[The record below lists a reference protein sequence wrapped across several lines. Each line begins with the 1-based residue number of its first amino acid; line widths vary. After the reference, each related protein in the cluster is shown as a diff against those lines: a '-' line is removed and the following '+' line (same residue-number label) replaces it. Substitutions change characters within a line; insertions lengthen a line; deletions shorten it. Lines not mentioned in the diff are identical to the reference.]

1 MLSQIGSLKG
11 EYTEWVNK
19 PVDRPLRLFG
29 PDWLEM
35 LTKTPWWAVPLFWIP
50 SITYITKIGLN
61 EARSEGL
68 SSVRKTFKMQL
79 QFTYLHY
86 KISELFISKF
96 YRWHSGMDHFG
107 ILFA

>member
-11 EYTEWVNK
+11 EYSQWVNK

-50 SITYITKIGLN
+50 SIMYIAKIGLN
-61 EARSEGL
+61 EAYVEGF
-68 SSVRKTFKMQL
+68 SSVSTIYEFHL
-79 QFTYLHY
+79 NV
-86 KISELFISKF
+86 ISYSC
-96 YRWHSGMDHFG
+96 
-107 ILFA
+107 